1 MTNEMQFTSSM
12 PSTPSMPQ
20 EQPKRR
26 GRPPRDGVIFVK
38 KDLLMA
44 NQNCRSKEED
54 VVSVSQ
60 LKKMTDIKKKP
71 MSEAQQAH
79 IKNLL
84 EANAKRRTAKLELAN
99 MKIPTVVPEGYVP
112 VVVKGKTRVTNGEV
126 TKQQT
131 AIMDMMKAMQDQ
143 IKSLAEQR
151 KDARQASVA
160 SLPVYVAPKPVKEKK
175 EKKPSKRRIPAYQS
189 ETSESEVEVNDTQS
203 ESESSDSDSEY
214 LKKYQKK
221 AVKRLEAVKE
231 IENKLRIKQ
240 AVPIAPKG
248 KYDHLGKL
256 F

>member
-1 MTNEMQFTSSM
+1 MSNEMQFPSPSPSS
-12 PSTPSMPQ
+12 PA
-20 EQPKRR
+20 KRR
-26 GRPPRDGVIFVK
+26 GRPPRDGVVFVK

-44 NQNCRSKEED
+44 NQNCRSREED

-60 LKKMTDIKKKP
+60 LKKMTDITKKP

-84 EANAKRRTAKLELAN
+84 EGNAKRRTASKELAN
-99 MKIPTVVPEGYVP
+99 MKIPSVVPEGYVP

-126 TKQQT
+126 TQKQS

-143 IKSLAEQR
+143 IKALAEQR
-151 KDARQASVA
+151 KDAREASVA
-160 SLPVYVAPKPVKEKK
+160 ALPVYVAPKPVKPVK
-175 EKKPSKRRIPAYQS
+175 EKKPNKKRIPAYQS
-189 ETSESEVEVNDTQS
+189 DTSDSESEVNDS
-203 ESESSDSDSEY
+203 ESESDASDSDSEY

-231 IENKLRIKQ
+231 IENKLRTKQ
-240 AVPIAPKG
+240 APAPVAKPKG

>member
-1 MTNEMQFTSSM
+1 MSNEMQF
-12 PSTPSMPQ
+12 PSTPSMPSMPSG

-26 GRPPRDGVIFVK
+26 GRPPSDGVVFVK
-38 KDLLMA
+38 KDLLLA

-60 LKKMTDIKKKP
+60 LKKMRDIPKKP
-71 MSEAQQAH
+71 MSEAQKAH

-84 EANAKRRTAKLELAN
+84 EGNAKRRSSNNELAN

-112 VVVKGKTRVTNGEV
+112 VVVKGKTRVTNGDV
-126 TKQQT
+126 TKQQQ
-131 AIMDMMKAMQDQ
+131 AIMDMMKSMQDQ

-151 KDARQASVA
+151 KDAREASVA
-160 SLPVYVAPKPVKEKK
+160 SLPVQVAPKPMKPVKEKK
-175 EKKPSKRRIPAYQS
+175 PNKKRIPAYQS
-189 ETSESEVEVNDTQS
+189 DTSDSEVDDSASEND
-203 ESESSDSDSEY
+203 SSDSDSEY

-231 IENKLRIKQ
+231 IENKLRTKQ
-240 AVPIAPKG
+240 AVPVAQPKG

>member
-1 MTNEMQFTSSM
+1 MQFTSSM

-175 EKKPSKRRIPAYQS
+175 EKEKKPSKRRIPAYQS